1 MDFKK
6 LNNLTGWII
15 FLVAAYTYISTIEPT
30 ASFWDCGEFIA
41 TAYRLEVGHPP
52 GAPLF
57 MLLARLVSAFVS
69 PEHVPVTVN
78 VLSALASAFTILF
91 LFWSITHM
99 AYYLAVRKQDEE
111 FTRGKM
117 IAVLGSGVVGALA
130 YTWSDSFWFSAV
142 EGEVYALSSFFTAIV
157 FWAILKWEREADK
170 PHNIRWLIL
179 IAYLMGLSIGIHLLN
194 LLCIPAIAFVYYFK
208 KFKVTRKGI
217 IYTFLI
223 SALILGAIQAVIIPG
238 IIKVAGKFELLFVN
252 DLGLPFN
259 SGNLVYAALIIGLIT
274 WGLVWT
280 QRHGKVVFN
289 TVILGVTVILI
300 GYSTFAMVVVRS
312 TANPPID
319 ENNPEN
325 VFNLLSY
332 LNREQY
338 GDRPLVTGQFW
349 GSVLTN
355 QRENGNPVYT
365 ATWRVMN
372 GNRTE
377 KLFYDGWMAAHYVEQ
392 NKDKGKLK
400 VKEEYVVTD
409 ARIGTEPVYEPA
421 TTMLFPRMYSS
432 QSNHIEAYKQWSDFN
447 GYPVRT
453 TDREGKPSVVQK
465 PTQGENLRFF
475 VNYQVN
481 WMYWRYFL
489 WNFAGRQN
497 DIQGHGSIT
506 DGNWYTGIKAI
517 DAQRLGNQD
526 NLPPSMTQN
535 KGMNKLFLLP
545 LILGLIGLVYQLT
558 RDIRNWSVVM
568 LLFFFTGMAI
578 VIYLNQYPFQPRERD
593 YAYVGSFYAFA
604 FWIGLGVYALF
615 DAARAITRR
624 ELLVAVGATLGIGV
638 LKYLVEAMSG
648 GDHSISYC
656 FFLIGIIGGLAMGL
670 MHLMR
675 NMRDDRAAALV
686 ATLLGLVVPVVMVRA
701 EWDDHDR
708 SHRFPARDLAADYL
722 ESCAPNAILFTNGDN
737 DTFPLWYA
745 QEVEGIRTDVRVV
758 NLSLLNTDWYIDQ
771 MRRKAYDS
779 EPVPIKMDYSKYR
792 QGTRDVVAL
801 IPNDK
806 ITGYLDLKRAIEFAT
821 DDRNLQQ
828 IFQLGNKD
836 AYIPAQKF
844 RIPADSAF
852 VFGPQGMLTAKDTA
866 HFTGDVRWT
875 INKQYVLKNHFV
887 MMDMLANNDWKRPVY
902 FAVTTG
908 PDSYLNLQNY
918 FRLEGLTYRLVPVA
932 AKSSSPNTYG
942 SVATDLMYNNVVN
955 KFKWGGMDY
964 QPGLYLDENV
974 LRMTTNLR
982 LQIATLAS
990 ELAAEGRK
998 AEAKQVLDLAVE
1010 KMPENN
1016 VPYDRIMLPIIEAYY
1031 QAGDT
1036 ASGNRL
1042 SERLFTIMDENMAW
1056 YLSLEPNFAE
1066 QVADDMNLAKL
1077 VMDRLGRSAQM
1088 FGQKEFAAKLIARS
1102 AEVDTLYQMKLED
1115 MATQSRKTIKARF

>member
-1 MDFKK
+1 MNFKK
-6 LNNLTGWII
+6 LNNLTGWAV

-41 TAYRLEVGHPP
+41 TAYKLEVGHPP

-57 MLLARLVSAFVS
+57 MLLARVASAFVS
-69 PEHVPVTVN
+69 PEHVPLAVN

-99 AYYLAVRKQDEE
+99 ALYLAVRKGGEE
-111 FTRGKM
+111 LTTAKA

-142 EGEVYALSSFFTAIV
+142 EGEVYALSSFFTAVV
-157 FWAILKWEREADK
+157 FWAILKWEAEADK
-170 PHNIRWLIL
+170 PHNTRWLIL

-217 IYTFLI
+217 LYTFI
-223 SALILGAIQAVIIPG
+223 VSALILGAVQAVIIPG
-238 IIKVAGKFELLFVN
+238 LVKMAGKFELLFVN
-252 DLGLPFN
+252 DFGLPFN
-259 SGNLVYAALIIGLIT
+259 TGNLVYAALIIGLVV
-274 WGLVWT
+274 WGLRWT
-280 QRHGKVVFN
+280 RQRGKVILN
-289 TVILGVTVILI
+289 TVILGVTVILL
-300 GYSTFAMVVVRS
+300 GYSSYAMIVVRS
-312 TANPPID
+312 NANPPID

-338 GDRPLVTGQFW
+338 GDRPLLLGQFW
-349 GSVLTN
+349 GSQLAN
-355 QRENGNPVYT
+355 QREDGNPVYT
-365 ATWRVMN
+365 ATYKVMK

-377 KLFYDGWMAAHYVEQ
+377 KVFYDGWMADHYVAE
-392 NKDKGKLK
+392 NPGLTIRN
-400 VKEEYVVTD
+400 EYVITD
-409 ARIGTEPVYEPA
+409 ARKGSEPVYDPA

-432 QSNHIEAYKQWSDFN
+432 QANHITAYKEWSDFR
-447 GYPVRT
+447 GFPVRT
-453 TDREGKPSVVQK
+453 TDREGKPTLVQK
-465 PTQGENLRFF
+465 PTQLENMRFF

-497 DIQGHGSIT
+497 DIQGHGNIT

-517 DAQRLGNQD
+517 DAERLGNQD
-526 NLPPSMTQN
+526 HLPPSMTNN
-535 KGMNKLFLLP
+535 KGLNKLFLLP

-558 RDIRNWSVVM
+558 RDVRNWSVVM
-568 LLFFFTGMAI
+568 LLFFFTGLAI
-578 VIYLNQYPFQPRERD
+578 VIYLNQYPYQPRERD

-615 DAARAITRR
+615 DAACSITRK
-624 ELLVAVGATLGIGV
+624 ELLYAVGGTLGVGV
-638 LKYLVEAMSG
+638 LKFLVEQVSG
-648 GDHSISYC
+648 ADHSVSYSIIWIGIAGGAALGVMHLLGKLRNDRASAIAAT
-656 FFLIGIIGGLAMGL
+656 LIGLI
-670 MHLMR
+670 
-675 NMRDDRAAALV
+675 
-686 ATLLGLVVPVVMVRA
+686 VPVVMVRA

-708 SHRFPARDLAADYL
+708 SNRYPARDLAADYL
-722 ESCAPNAILFTNGDN
+722 NSCAPNAILFTNGDN

-771 MRRKAYDS
+771 MRRKAYGS
-779 EPVPIKMDYSKYR
+779 EPVPFHMDPAKYR

-801 IPNDK
+801 IPNER
-806 ITGYLDLKRAIEFAT
+806 ITGFLDLKRAMDFAT

-828 IFQLGNKD
+828 IFQLGMKD
-836 AYIPAQKF
+836 AYIPSQKF

-866 HFTGDVRWT
+866 FFTGDVRWT
-875 INKQYVLKNHFV
+875 INKQYVLKNHFL
-887 MMDMLANNDWKRPVY
+887 MMDLLANNDWKRPIY

-908 PDSYLNLQNY
+908 PDSYLGLQDY

-932 AKSSSPNTYG
+932 EKTSNPNTYG
-942 SVATDLMYNNVVN
+942 GVATDIMFDNVVN
-955 KFKWGGMDY
+955 KFKWGGMDHAD
-964 QPGLYLDENV
+964 GVYLDENV

-982 LQIATLAS
+982 LQIATLAT
-990 ELAAEGRK
+990 ELASEGRK
-998 AEAKQVLDLAVE
+998 AEAKQVLDLAQE
-1010 KMPENN
+1010 KMPEHN
-1016 VPYDRIMLPIIEAYY
+1016 VPYDRIMLPIVEAYY
-1031 QAGDT
+1031 QAGDS
-1036 ASGNRL
+1036 ASANRIN
-1042 SERLFTIMDENMAW
+1042 ERLFTIMDENMAW
-1056 YLSLEPNFAE
+1056 YLSLSPEFAAK
-1066 QVADDMNLAKL
+1066 VADDMGMAMMVMERLA
-1077 VMDRLGRSAQM
+1077 RSAASN
-1088 FGQKEFAAKLIARS
+1088 GQQELAAKLRARS

-1115 MATQSRKTIKARF
+1115 IATQGMRTIKARF